1 MIISKYYRIKFHLRH
16 IKTTLQIRSKHIILF
31 SKFIASLEL
40 CECVTI
46 EMFWNL
52 DPWMLNVLGD
62 CVRIAGAT
70 SS

>member
-16 IKTTLQIRSKHIILF
+16 IKTTLQIRSKHIILV

-40 CECVTI
+40 YECVTI
-46 EMFWNL
+46 VMFWNL